1 MLDLISQGTEP
12 SQRPG
17 PCDPS
22 LLVLSLPQ
30 EQGMKVNSSKELSMC
45 FTEVS
50 GGRVGSAGELATGV
64 CLQVSLGFG
73 ALRSHCR
80 PCQMSSWIA

>member
-1 MLDLISQGTEP
+1 MCPVLREAGSGWPGRGMLDLISQGTEP

-50 GGRVGSAGELATGV
+50 GGRVGSAGDWPQGSV
-64 CLQVSLGFG
+64 C
-73 ALRSHCR
+73 R
-80 PCQMSSWIA
+80 